1 MLACMRHGPQSERD
15 ALRINLL
22 EALKNSLENLD
33 NLRLIPPDDARVLD
47 LKKHLRDKIAKLEH
61 DGG

>member
-1 MLACMRHGPQSERD
+1 MRHRAQLERD
-15 ALRINLL
+15 SLHCNLL
-22 EALKNSLENLD
+22 EALKNSLENLN

-61 DGG
+61 DEG